1 MRRMHLGLVGA
12 ITLLTAACQA
22 FTTASKGVQ
31 TSVPTPTRAADA
43 IAPTCQ
49 KATPNFLVVAGGGRR
64 EMNEI
69 SLEKNVLFFQR
80 TLKVL
85 GFNPAIATIFF
96 ANGNDGQAT
105 VRYVDARGIDR
116 YKVPQIPNLK
126 GAATLRN
133 VETWLRQQG
142 TKKTTSPNFFYFT
155 GHGFHYEENYENN
168 FFALWGD
175 QEFTVRRYTAL
186 LDQLPT
192 QTPVVTV
199 MAQCYSGGFA
209 NLIYRG
215 GNPRNVVASHN
226 RCGFFATVKTRP
238 SVGCT
243 PEVDEADYVDY
254 SSSFFSGL
262 SGRKRTGEP
271 ITRPDY
277 NQDGQVSYAEA
288 HAFAKID
295 SETIDVPISTSES
308 WLQQQVS
315 PQQREQ
321 IWGQPIQGLLK
332 TASPERS
339 QVVTRLAKRLR
350 LDLARSWATVKQMRQ
365 VVDSEIEEALYL
377 RLEQEILVIGAE
389 QAIRKSNQADRLTI
403 LNRLQKCESASLEA
417 SSTAASSNVKK

>member
-1 MRRMHLGLVGA
+1 MRQIYLGLVGA
-12 ITLLTAACQA
+12 IALITASCQA
-22 FTTASKGVQ
+22 FTATSKGLQ
-31 TSVPTPTRAADA
+31 KSVPSSVRSPEA
-43 IAPTCQ
+43 IATTCQ

-105 VRYVDARGIDR
+105 VRYVDARGTNR

-142 TKKTTSPNFFYFT
+142 AKKTTKPSFFYFT

-209 NLIYRG
+209 NLVYRG
-215 GNPRNVVASHN
+215 GNPRNAVAPHN
-226 RCGFFATVKTRP
+226 RCGFFATIKTRP

-308 WLQQQVS
+308 WLQQQTS
-315 PQQREQ
+315 PQQREK
-321 IWGQPIQGLLK
+321 ILGQPMQELLK
-332 TASPERS
+332 TASPARS
-339 QVVTRLAKRLR
+339 QVVTRLVKRLR
-350 LDLARSWATVKQMRQ
+350 LDLTRSWATIKQARRL
-365 VVDSEIEEALYL
+365 VTSEIEDALYL
-377 RLEQEILVIGAE
+377 RIEQEILAIGAE
-389 QAIRKSNQADRLTI
+389 QAIRMSNRADQLAI
-403 LNRLQKCESASLEA
+403 LNRLQKCESASLGA
-417 SSTAASSNVKK
+417 VSSVSSSNLEK